1 MILMLLI
8 VLFAISSYFFIKEIA
23 ENKKEN
29 DISFN
34 EFFENHKLK
43 ILSKNKEYNDLKSKK
58 RKTYDKYPE
67 IMHLIEDSVPMTFD
81 VEKVQAF
88 DELQTICSMMD
99 KIEVKEAYKLGAKE
113 SYIYMQYMD
122 MLKI

>member
-1 MILMLLI
+1 M
-8 VLFAISSYFFIKEIA
+8 SYIGVFG
-23 ENKKEN
+23 
-29 DISFN
+29 
-34 EFFENHKLK
+34 
-43 ILSKNKEYNDLKSKK
+43 
-58 RKTYDKYPE
+58 
-67 IMHLIEDSVPMTFD
+67 DS
-81 VEKVQAF
+81 F

>member
-1 MILMLLI
+1 MSILKVLWMKMIYHLTN
-8 VLFAISSYFFIKEIA
+8 F
-23 ENKKEN
+23 
-29 DISFN
+29 
-34 EFFENHKLK
+34 LK
-43 ILSKNKEYNDLKSKK
+43 I
-58 RKTYDKYPE
+58 
-67 IMHLIEDSVPMTFD
+67 IIEDSVPMTFD

>member
-1 MILMLLI
+1 MDFTYKMIEPIFNLSYCLI
-8 VLFAISSYFFIKEIA
+8 R
-23 ENKKEN
+23 KKWF
-29 DISFN
+29 S
-34 EFFENHKLK
+34 KLQ
-43 ILSKNKEYNDLKSKK
+43 L
-58 RKTYDKYPE
+58 
-67 IMHLIEDSVPMTFD
+67 TFD

>member
-1 MILMLLI
+1 MDFTYKMIEPIFNLSYCLI
-8 VLFAISSYFFIKEIA
+8 
-23 ENKKEN
+23 
-29 DISFN
+29 
-34 EFFENHKLK
+34 
-43 ILSKNKEYNDLKSKK
+43 SKK
-58 RKTYDKYPE
+58 WFSK
-67 IMHLIEDSVPMTFD
+67 LQLTFD

>member
-1 MILMLLI
+1 MDE
-8 VLFAISSYFFIKEIA
+8 YIKGFMD
-23 ENKKEN
+23 EN

-43 ILSKNKEYNDLKSKK
+43 ILNKNKEYNELKNKK
-58 RKTYDKYPE
+58 KKIYDKYPE
-67 IMHLIEDSVPMTFD
+67 IMHLIEDSIPMTFD
-81 VEKVQAF
+81 DEKVQAF
-88 DELQTICSMMD
+88 DELQTIFSMMD
-99 KIEVKEAYKLGAKE
+99 KVELKEAYKLGAKE

>member
-1 MILMLLI
+1 
-8 VLFAISSYFFIKEIA
+8 
-23 ENKKEN
+23 
-29 DISFN
+29 
-34 EFFENHKLK
+34 
-43 ILSKNKEYNDLKSKK
+43 
-58 RKTYDKYPE
+58 
-67 IMHLIEDSVPMTFD
+67 MTFD

-122 MLKI
+122 MLKIYHFLEIIWYNVCK